1 MNAIAA
7 NFETWATPGAVVPLA
22 AHPPR
27 KSPLKLRLLRALD
40 RLVPPRPPWEEA
52 EWPPHWVKYPP
63 I

>member
-1 MNAIAA
+1 MNAIAT
-7 NFETWATPGAVVPLA
+7 NFETWTTPGAPAPVR

-40 RLVPPRPPWEEA
+40 RLVPPCPAPKEA
-52 EWPPHWVKYPP
+52 SLPPHWFKYPP